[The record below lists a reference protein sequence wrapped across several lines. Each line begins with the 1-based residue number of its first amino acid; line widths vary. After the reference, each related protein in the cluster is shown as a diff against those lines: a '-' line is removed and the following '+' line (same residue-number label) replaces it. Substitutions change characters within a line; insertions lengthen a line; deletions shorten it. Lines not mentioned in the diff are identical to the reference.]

1 MLEAFGWG
9 FLAASSLIVGCGV
22 ALVWP
27 VGPRPLGL
35 VMAFGSGVLISA
47 VAFELVQ
54 EAWDTDGGRGS
65 VAFGLFAGSLVFY
78 AGDTLIDRAGGEHR
92 KHSGGKQAE
101 GAPLAIVLGTVPNG
115 IPESI
120 VLGLSLIGGA
130 GVSVAYLI
138 AVFIS
143 NIPEA
148 FFVLDGPRA
157 GGVGEGTRDRPV
169 GAGRVRVGPVGALR
183 LRRVRQCLGRRPGVR
198 ARLRRRRD
206 PHDAGRHDDPGGLRA
221 RRQLVGV
228 VTTFGFAVAFGLSA
242 FT

>member
-9 FLAASSLIVGCGV
+9 FLAASSLIVGGAV
-22 ALVWP
+22 ALAWP
-27 VGPRPLGL
+27 VGPRLLGL

-47 VAFELVQ
+47 LAFELVQ

-101 GAPLAIVLGTVPNG
+101 GAPLAIVLGTVLDG

-120 VLGLSLIGGA
+120 VLGLTLVGGA

-148 FFVLDGPRA
+148 FASSTGLAQAGWAKQRVIGLWVLVAVVSGLSALLGFAVFDTASAGAQAFVLAFAA
-157 GGVGEGTRDRPV
+157 GGILTMLADTMIPEAYEH
-169 GAGRVRVGPVGALR
+169 AGK
-183 LRRVRQCLGRRPGVR
+183 
-198 ARLRRRRD
+198 
-206 PHDAGRHDDPGGLRA
+206 
-221 RRQLVGV
+221 LVGV

-242 FT
+242 VT